1 MQEQILTVRIR
12 QKYDTAENWS
22 KNNPILLAGEIGIES
37 NTNMIKIGNGTSHWN
52 DLTYAGGGG
61 GDGGSVIVDTTLS
74 TESSNPVANRVITE
88 KLDQIQAM
96 LERLDKVKVESEAD
110 FILNGKY
117 VLESEWDAIVNGTY
131 TLK

>member
-37 NTNMIKIGNGTSHWN
+37 NTNRIKIGNGTSHWN

-61 GDGGSVIVDTTLS
+61 GEGGSVIVDTTLS
-74 TESSNPVANRVITE
+74 TESLNPVANRVITE

-96 LERLDKVKVESEAD
+96 LRSLDERKVESDAD
-110 FILNGKY
+110 FILNGTY
-117 VLESEWDAIVNGTY
+117 TLESDWDAIVNGTY
-131 TLK
+131 TLD

>member
-37 NTNMIKIGNGTSHWN
+37 NTNMIKIGNGTNHWN
-52 DLTYAGGGG
+52 DLTYAVGGGG
-61 GDGGSVIVDTTLS
+61 EGGSVIVDTTLS

-88 KLDQIQAM
+88 RLDQIQAE
-96 LERLDKVKVESEAD
+96 LERLDKVKIEDELG
-110 FILNGKY
+110 FIMNGTY
-117 VLESEWDAIVNGTY
+117 VLEEDIQQILDGTY
-131 TLK
+131 TLD

>member
-12 QKYDTAENWS
+12 QKYDTADNWS
-22 KNNPILLAGEIGIES
+22 KNNPVLLAGEIGIES

-61 GDGGSVIVDTTLS
+61 GEGGSVIVDTTLS

-117 VLESEWDAIVNGTY
+117 VLESDWDAIVNGTY

>member
-37 NTNMIKIGNGTSHWN
+37 NTNRIKIGNGTSNWN

-61 GDGGSVIVDTTLS
+61 GDGESVIVDTTLS

-88 KLDQIQAM
+88 KLDQIQEM
-96 LERLDKVKVESEAD
+96 LRSLDDRKIENEAD
-110 FILNGKY
+110 FIVKGQY
-117 VLESEWDAIVNGTY
+117 IPQEDWDSIINGTY
-131 TLK
+131 TID

>member
-37 NTNMIKIGNGTSHWN
+37 NTNRIKIGNGTSHWD

-61 GDGGSVIVDTTLS
+61 GEGGSVIVDTTLS
-74 TESSNPVANRVITE
+74 TESLNPVANRVITE
-88 KLDQIQAM
+88 KLDQIQAI
-96 LERLDKVKVESEAD
+96 LRSLDERNVESDAD
-110 FILNGKY
+110 FILNGTY
-117 VLESEWDAIVNGTY
+117 TLESDWDAIVNGTY
-131 TLK
+131 TLD

>member
-1 MQEQILTVRIR
+1 MQEQEVIVRIR

-52 DLTYAGGGG
+52 DLTYAGGGE
-61 GDGGSVIVDTTLS
+61 GGSVIVDTTLS

-88 KLDQIQAM
+88 KLDQIYAILQS
-96 LERLDKVKVESEAD
+96 LDKRKIEHEAD
-110 FILNGKY
+110 FILNGTY
-117 VLESEWDAIVNGTY
+117 VLQEDWDAIINGTY
-131 TLK
+131 TLD

>member
-52 DLTYAGGGG
+52 DLTYAGGGE
-61 GDGGSVIVDTTLS
+61 GGSVIVDTVLS
-74 TESSNPVANRVITE
+74 SESSNPVANKVITE
-88 KLDQIQAM
+88 KLDQIYKI
-96 LERLDKVKVESEAD
+96 LSRKVESDVD
-110 FILNGKY
+110 FILNGTY
-117 VLESEWDAIVNGTY
+117 SLESEWDEIVAGSY
-131 TLK
+131 FLD

>member
-22 KNNPILLAGEIGIES
+22 KNNPVLLAGEIGIES

-61 GDGGSVIVDTTLS
+61 GEGGSVIVDTTLS

-96 LERLDKVKVESEAD
+96 LRSLDERKIENEAD
-110 FILNGKY
+110 FIVKGQY
-117 VLESEWDAIVNGTY
+117 IPESEWDAIVNGTY
-131 TLK
+131 TLD

>member
-12 QKYDTAENWS
+12 QKYDTADNWS
-22 KNNPILLAGEIGIES
+22 KNNPVLLAGEIGIES

-61 GDGGSVIVDTTLS
+61 GEGGSVIVDTTLS

-117 VLESEWDAIVNGTY
+117 VLESDWDAIVNGTY
-131 TLK
+131 TLD

>member
-37 NTNMIKIGNGTSHWN
+37 NTNRIKIGNGTSNWN

-88 KLDQIQAM
+88 KLDQIQEM
-96 LERLDKVKVESEAD
+96 LRSLDDRKIENEAD
-110 FILNGKY
+110 FIVKGQY
-117 VLESEWDAIVNGTY
+117 IPQEDWDSIINGTY
-131 TLK
+131 TID